1 LDHEAIILGPQLWKT
16 IVIASVDDFGL
27 TVMRTS
33 PKSYETLLVAST
45 SYRCNHQSAY
55 HTRVTIEMSSSYDYL
70 FKIVVLGEG
79 AVGKTAI
86 VTRFSHG
93 FFRTDYKTT
102 IGSQFAVKNVE
113 IPRDIG
119 DVTVKLQI
127 WDVAGQ
133 SRFQILRPMYYRG
146 SSGGLLVYDVTR
158 RRTFIVLEEWLDEL
172 HKAINKKIPLVLVA
186 NKTDL
191 PDRVVE
197 PSEGHEFAQ
206 NHDMPYIE
214 SSAKTGEGIVDI
226 FQELAEVLVAQR
238 EKGNNY

>member
-1 LDHEAIILGPQLWKT
+1 
-16 IVIASVDDFGL
+16 
-27 TVMRTS
+27 
-33 PKSYETLLVAST
+33 
-45 SYRCNHQSAY
+45 
-55 HTRVTIEMSSSYDYL
+55 MSSSYDYL
-70 FKIVVLGEG
+70 FKVVVLGEG

-102 IGSQFAVKNVE
+102 IGSQFAVKNIN
-113 IPRDIG
+113 IPEEG
-119 DVTVKLQI
+119 DNELVVKLQI

-146 SSGGLLVYDVTR
+146 SNGGLLVYDVSR
-158 RRTFIVLEEWLDEL
+158 RRTFMLLEEWLEEL
-172 HKAINKKIPLVLVA
+172 HKAIQKDIPLVLVA

-197 PSEGHEFAQ
+197 PSEGREFADA
-206 NHDMPYIE
+206 HGMPYVE

-226 FQELAEVLVAQR
+226 FAHLGETLVERRQ
-238 EKGNNY
+238 KGER

>member
-1 LDHEAIILGPQLWKT
+1 
-16 IVIASVDDFGL
+16 
-27 TVMRTS
+27 
-33 PKSYETLLVAST
+33 
-45 SYRCNHQSAY
+45 
-55 HTRVTIEMSSSYDYL
+55 MSSSYDYL

-102 IGSQFAVKNVE
+102 IGSQFAVKNVDF
-113 IPRDIG
+113 IRDTG
-119 DVTVKLQI
+119 NVTVKLQI

-146 SSGGLLVYDVTR
+146 SSGGLLVFDVTR

-172 HKAINKKIPLVLVA
+172 YRAINKKIPLVLVA

-197 PSEGHEFAQ
+197 PSEGKEFAAK
-206 NHDMPYIE
+206 HDMPYIE

-226 FQELAEVLVAQR
+226 FQNLAEVLVINR
-238 EKGNNY
+238 EKTNHY

>member
-1 LDHEAIILGPQLWKT
+1 
-16 IVIASVDDFGL
+16 
-27 TVMRTS
+27 
-33 PKSYETLLVAST
+33 
-45 SYRCNHQSAY
+45 
-55 HTRVTIEMSSSYDYL
+55 MSSTYDFL

-113 IPRDIG
+113 IVKSEREK
-119 DVTVKLQI
+119 VTVKLQI

-146 SSGGLLVYDVTR
+146 SSGGILVYDVTR
-158 RRTFIVLEEWLDEL
+158 RRTFIVLEEWLEEL
-172 HKAINKKIPLVLVA
+172 RKALGKDIPLILVA

-191 PDRVVE
+191 PDRIVE
-197 PSEGHEFAQ
+197 PSEGREFAD
-206 NHDMPYIE
+206 NHNMPYVE
-214 SSAKTGEGIVDI
+214 SSAKTGEGIIDI
-226 FQELAEVLVAQR
+226 FEQLARVLVADR
-238 EKGNNY
+238 EQKEM

>member
-1 LDHEAIILGPQLWKT
+1 
-16 IVIASVDDFGL
+16 
-27 TVMRTS
+27 
-33 PKSYETLLVAST
+33 
-45 SYRCNHQSAY
+45 
-55 HTRVTIEMSSSYDYL
+55 MSSSYDYL

-102 IGSQFAVKNVE
+102 IGSQFAVKNVDF
-113 IPRDIG
+113 IRDTG
-119 DVTVKLQI
+119 NVTVKLQI

-146 SSGGLLVYDVTR
+146 SSGGLLVFDVTR

-172 HKAINKKIPLVLVA
+172 YRAINKKIPLVLVA

-197 PSEGHEFAQ
+197 PSEGKEFAAK
-206 NHDMPYIE
+206 HDMPYIE

-226 FQELAEVLVAQR
+226 FQNLAEVLVINR
-238 EKGNNY
+238 EKSNNY

>member
-1 LDHEAIILGPQLWKT
+1 
-16 IVIASVDDFGL
+16 
-27 TVMRTS
+27 M
-33 PKSYETLLVAST
+33 
-45 SYRCNHQSAY
+45 
-55 HTRVTIEMSSSYDYL
+55 
-70 FKIVVLGEG
+70 
-79 AVGKTAI
+79 GKTAI

-102 IGSQFAVKNVE
+102 IGSQFAVKNVAINRHGQE
-113 IPRDIG
+113 DL
-119 DVTVKLQI
+119 TVKLQI

-146 SSGGLLVYDVTR
+146 SSGGILVFDVTR

-172 HKAINKKIPLVLVA
+172 YKAINKTIPIILVA

-197 PSEGHEFAQ
+197 PSEGREFADKH
-206 NHDMPYIE
+206 NMPYLE

-226 FQELAEVLVAQR
+226 FQALGEDLVKTR
-238 EKGNNY
+238 EKSNY

>member
-1 LDHEAIILGPQLWKT
+1 
-16 IVIASVDDFGL
+16 
-27 TVMRTS
+27 
-33 PKSYETLLVAST
+33 
-45 SYRCNHQSAY
+45 
-55 HTRVTIEMSSSYDYL
+55 MSSSYDYL

-102 IGSQFAVKNVE
+102 IGSQFAVKNVDFV
-113 IPRDIG
+113 RDTG
-119 DVTVKLQI
+119 NVTVKLQI

-146 SSGGLLVYDVTR
+146 SSGGLLVFDVTR

-172 HKAINKKIPLVLVA
+172 YRAINKKIPLVLVA

-197 PSEGHEFAQ
+197 PSEGKEFAAK
-206 NHDMPYIE
+206 HDMPYIE

-226 FQELAEVLVAQR
+226 FQNLAEVLVINR
-238 EKGNNY
+238 EKSNNY

>member
-1 LDHEAIILGPQLWKT
+1 
-16 IVIASVDDFGL
+16 
-27 TVMRTS
+27 
-33 PKSYETLLVAST
+33 
-45 SYRCNHQSAY
+45 
-55 HTRVTIEMSSSYDYL
+55 MSSQYDYL

-102 IGSQFAVKNVE
+102 IGSQFAVKNL
-113 IPRDIG
+113 DIADTDG
-119 DVTVKLQI
+119 SGNTTVKLQI

-146 SSGGLLVYDVTR
+146 SSGGVLVFDVTR
-158 RRTFIVLEEWLDEL
+158 RRTFIVLEEWLKEL
-172 HKAINKKIPLVLVA
+172 ETAVGKKIPLILVA

-197 PSEGHEFAQ
+197 PAEGKEFADAR
-206 NHDMPYIE
+206 DMPYLE
-214 SSAKTGEGIVDI
+214 TSAKTGEGILDI
-226 FQELAEVLVAQR
+226 FEELGDRLVKKRRAS
-238 EKGNNY
+238 N

>member
-1 LDHEAIILGPQLWKT
+1 M
-16 IVIASVDDFGL
+16 S
-27 TVMRTS
+27 
-33 PKSYETLLVAST
+33 
-45 SYRCNHQSAY
+45 SAY
-55 HTRVTIEMSSSYDYL
+55 DFL

-102 IGSQFAVKNVE
+102 IGSQFAVKNIE
-113 IPRDIG
+113 IVDDAGTRT
-119 DVTVKLQI
+119 TVKLQI

-146 SSGGLLVYDVTR
+146 ASGGLLVYDVSR
-158 RRTFIVLEEWLDEL
+158 KRTFIVLDEWLDEL
-172 HKAINKKIPLVLVA
+172 TKAINKEIPLVLVA

-197 PSEGHEFAQ
+197 PAEGQEYARGKG
-206 NHDMPYIE
+206 MPYVE

-226 FQELAEVLVAQR
+226 FEELAKVLVSTR
-238 EKGNNY
+238 KKGSD

>member
-1 LDHEAIILGPQLWKT
+1 M
-16 IVIASVDDFGL
+16 S
-27 TVMRTS
+27 
-33 PKSYETLLVAST
+33 
-45 SYRCNHQSAY
+45 SAY
-55 HTRVTIEMSSSYDYL
+55 DFL

-102 IGSQFAVKNVE
+102 IGSQFAVKNV
-113 IPRDIG
+113 DITKS
-119 DVTVKLQI
+119 DQSHVTVKLQI

-146 SSGGLLVYDVTR
+146 SSGGLLVFDVTR

-172 HKAINKKIPLVLVA
+172 YKAIGKNIPLVLVA

-197 PSEGHEFAQ
+197 PSEGREFADA
-206 NHDMPYIE
+206 HGMPYLE

-226 FQELAEVLVAQR
+226 FGHLAEVLVKSR
-238 EKGNNY
+238 EKKQF

>member
-1 LDHEAIILGPQLWKT
+1 
-16 IVIASVDDFGL
+16 
-27 TVMRTS
+27 
-33 PKSYETLLVAST
+33 
-45 SYRCNHQSAY
+45 
-55 HTRVTIEMSSSYDYL
+55 MSSSYDYL
-70 FKIVVLGEG
+70 FKVVVLGEG

-102 IGSQFAVKNVE
+102 IGSQFAVKNIN
-113 IPRDIG
+113 IPEED
-119 DVTVKLQI
+119 DNDLVVKLQI

-146 SSGGLLVYDVTR
+146 SNGGLLVYDVSR
-158 RRTFIVLEEWLDEL
+158 RRTFMLLEEWLEEL
-172 HKAINKKIPLVLVA
+172 HKAIQKDIPLVLVA

-197 PSEGHEFAQ
+197 PSEGREFADA
-206 NHDMPYIE
+206 HGMPYVE

-226 FQELAEVLVAQR
+226 FAQLGEILVDRRQ
-238 EKGNNY
+238 KGER

>member
-1 LDHEAIILGPQLWKT
+1 
-16 IVIASVDDFGL
+16 
-27 TVMRTS
+27 
-33 PKSYETLLVAST
+33 
-45 SYRCNHQSAY
+45 
-55 HTRVTIEMSSSYDYL
+55 MSSTYDFL

-113 IPRDIG
+113 IIKSEREK
-119 DVTVKLQI
+119 VTVKLQI

-146 SSGGLLVYDVTR
+146 SSGGVLVYDVTR
-158 RRTFIVLEEWLDEL
+158 RRTFIVLQEWLEEL
-172 HKAINKKIPLVLVA
+172 HKALGKDIPLILVA

-197 PSEGHEFAQ
+197 PSEGREFADSR
-206 NHDMPYIE
+206 NMPYVE
-214 SSAKTGEGIVDI
+214 SSAKTGEGIIDI
-226 FQELAEVLVAQR
+226 FEQLARVLVANR
-238 EKGNNY
+238 EQKET

>member
-1 LDHEAIILGPQLWKT
+1 
-16 IVIASVDDFGL
+16 
-27 TVMRTS
+27 
-33 PKSYETLLVAST
+33 
-45 SYRCNHQSAY
+45 
-55 HTRVTIEMSSSYDYL
+55 MSSSYDYL

-102 IGSQFAVKNVE
+102 IGSQFAVKNVD
-113 IPRDIG
+113 ILRDPTN
-119 DVTVKLQI
+119 VTVKLQI

-146 SSGGLLVYDVTR
+146 SSGGLLVFDVTR
-158 RRTFIVLEEWLDEL
+158 RRTFIVLDEWLEEL
-172 HKAINKKIPLVLVA
+172 HKAINKEIPLVLVA

-197 PSEGHEFAQ
+197 PSEGRDFADR
-206 NHDMPYIE
+206 HGMPYIE

>member
-1 LDHEAIILGPQLWKT
+1 
-16 IVIASVDDFGL
+16 
-27 TVMRTS
+27 
-33 PKSYETLLVAST
+33 
-45 SYRCNHQSAY
+45 
-55 HTRVTIEMSSSYDYL
+55 MSSSYDYL

-102 IGSQFAVKNVE
+102 IGSQFAVKNVDF
-113 IPRDIG
+113 PRDTG
-119 DVTVKLQI
+119 NTTVKLQI

-146 SSGGLLVYDVTR
+146 SSGGLLVFDVTR

-172 HKAINKKIPLVLVA
+172 YRAINKKIPLVLVA

-197 PSEGHEFAQ
+197 PSEGKEFAAK
-206 NHDMPYIE
+206 HDMPYIE

-226 FQELAEVLVAQR
+226 FQNLAEVLVINR
-238 EKGNNY
+238 EKTNNY

>member
-1 LDHEAIILGPQLWKT
+1 
-16 IVIASVDDFGL
+16 
-27 TVMRTS
+27 
-33 PKSYETLLVAST
+33 
-45 SYRCNHQSAY
+45 
-55 HTRVTIEMSSSYDYL
+55 MSSTYDYL
-70 FKIVVLGEG
+70 FKVVILGEG

-102 IGSQFAVKNVE
+102 IGSQFAVKN
-113 IPRDIG
+113 IDIHERNENL
-119 DVTVKLQI
+119 TVKLQI

-146 SSGGLLVYDVTR
+146 SSGGVLVFDVTR
-158 RRTFIVLEEWLDEL
+158 RRTFLLLDEWLDEL
-172 HKAINKKIPLVLVA
+172 ERAVGKKIPLVLVA

-197 PSEGHEFAQ
+197 PKEGREFADAR
-206 NHDMPYIE
+206 DMPYVE

-226 FQELAEVLVAQR
+226 FENLGKTLVSTR
-238 EKGNNY
+238 RSGD

>member
-1 LDHEAIILGPQLWKT
+1 
-16 IVIASVDDFGL
+16 
-27 TVMRTS
+27 
-33 PKSYETLLVAST
+33 
-45 SYRCNHQSAY
+45 
-55 HTRVTIEMSSSYDYL
+55 MSSSYDYL

-102 IGSQFAVKNVE
+102 IGSQFAVKNVDFA
-113 IPRDIG
+113 RDTG
-119 DVTVKLQI
+119 NTTVKLQI

-146 SSGGLLVYDVTR
+146 SSGGLLVFDVTR

-172 HKAINKKIPLVLVA
+172 YRAINKKIPLVLVA

-197 PSEGHEFAQ
+197 PSEGKEFAAK
-206 NHDMPYIE
+206 HDMPYIE

-226 FQELAEVLVAQR
+226 FQNLAEVLVINR
-238 EKGNNY
+238 EKSNNY

>member
-1 LDHEAIILGPQLWKT
+1 
-16 IVIASVDDFGL
+16 
-27 TVMRTS
+27 
-33 PKSYETLLVAST
+33 
-45 SYRCNHQSAY
+45 
-55 HTRVTIEMSSSYDYL
+55 MSSGYDYL

-102 IGSQFAVKNVE
+102 IGSQFAVKNIE
-113 IPRDIG
+113 IPSDDGRKT
-119 DVTVKLQI
+119 VVKLQI

-146 SSGGLLVYDVTR
+146 SSGGLLVFDVSR
-158 RRTFIVLEEWLDEL
+158 KRTFMVLDEWLDEL
-172 HKAINKKIPLVLVA
+172 KKAINKDIPLVLVA

-191 PDRVVE
+191 PDRVVQ
-197 PSEGHEFAQ
+197 PSEGRTFA
-206 NHDMPYIE
+206 DERGMPYVE

-226 FQELAEVLVAQR
+226 FEELAKVLVQNR
-238 EKGNNY
+238 QKDIV

>member
-1 LDHEAIILGPQLWKT
+1 
-16 IVIASVDDFGL
+16 
-27 TVMRTS
+27 
-33 PKSYETLLVAST
+33 
-45 SYRCNHQSAY
+45 
-55 HTRVTIEMSSSYDYL
+55 MSSSYDYL

-102 IGSQFAVKNVE
+102 IGSQFAVKNVD
-113 IPRDIG
+113 IPRDPTN
-119 DVTVKLQI
+119 VTVKLQI

-146 SSGGLLVYDVTR
+146 SSGGLLVFDVTR

-172 HKAINKKIPLVLVA
+172 QKAINKEIPLVLVA

-197 PSEGHEFAQ
+197 PSEGKEFAQ
-206 NHDMPYIE
+206 NHNMPYIE

-226 FQELAEVLVAQR
+226 FQELAEVLVTQR
-238 EKGNNY
+238 EKGNSY

>member
-1 LDHEAIILGPQLWKT
+1 
-16 IVIASVDDFGL
+16 
-27 TVMRTS
+27 
-33 PKSYETLLVAST
+33 
-45 SYRCNHQSAY
+45 
-55 HTRVTIEMSSSYDYL
+55 MSSTYDFL

-102 IGSQFAVKNVE
+102 IGSQFAVKNV
-113 IPRDIG
+113 DVTKS
-119 DVTVKLQI
+119 DQSHVTVKLQI

-146 SSGGLLVYDVTR
+146 SSGGLMVYDVTR
-158 RRTFIVLEEWLDEL
+158 RRTFIVMQEWLEELE
-172 HKAINKKIPLVLVA
+172 KAIGKTIPLVLVA

-197 PSEGHEFAQ
+197 PAEGREFADAR
-206 NHDMPYIE
+206 NMPYLE
-214 SSAKTGEGIVDI
+214 TSAKTGEGIVDV
-226 FQELAEVLVAQR
+226 FAELAEVLVKNR
-238 EKGNNY
+238 EKKII

>member
-1 LDHEAIILGPQLWKT
+1 
-16 IVIASVDDFGL
+16 
-27 TVMRTS
+27 
-33 PKSYETLLVAST
+33 
-45 SYRCNHQSAY
+45 
-55 HTRVTIEMSSSYDYL
+55 MSSTYDYL

-102 IGSQFAVKNVE
+102 IGSQFAVKNIE
-113 IPRDIG
+113 IPSTHENRRL
-119 DVTVKLQI
+119 TVKLQI

-146 SSGGLLVYDVTR
+146 SSGGILVYDVSR
-158 RRTFIVLEEWLDEL
+158 RRTFLVLEEWLDEL
-172 HKAINKKIPLVLVA
+172 HKAINKEIPLVLVA

-197 PSEGHEFAQ
+197 PSEGREFADAH
-206 NHDMPYIE
+206 NMPYVE
-214 SSAKTGEGIVDI
+214 SSAKTGEGVIDI
-226 FQELAEVLVAQR
+226 FEQLGTVLVHRR
-238 EKGNNY
+238 EQGHQ